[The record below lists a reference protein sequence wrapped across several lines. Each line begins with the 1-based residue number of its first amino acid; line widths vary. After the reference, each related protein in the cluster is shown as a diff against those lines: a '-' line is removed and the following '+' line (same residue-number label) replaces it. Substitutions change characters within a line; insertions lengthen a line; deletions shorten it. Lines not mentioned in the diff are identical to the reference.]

1 MENITGQIKLIL
13 KGYSK
18 TVYGTAQVSG
28 SAMRK
33 RIMKESTLMIKN
45 AAMEFINGGME
56 IFTKGTF
63 LMIYDMVM
71 EKCIGVMDLITKEY
85 GNLVINMVKEKS

>member
-1 MENITGQIKLIL
+1 
-13 KGYSK
+13 
-18 TVYGTAQVSG
+18 
-28 SAMRK
+28 
-33 RIMKESTLMIKN
+33 
-45 AAMEFINGGME
+45 MEFINGGME
-56 IFTKGTF
+56 IFTRGTF